1 MFTAN
6 RPACGDSK
14 HSRAWLQFGLAIIC
28 HSCDNACWLQVCGW
42 PHRVYLEMNLK
53 SSRTGK
59 AHNQS
64 KKKKKWSL
72 QWGGSGRQSKVIAV
86 APVGQDANT
95 GVNALRTSSNKHLLI
110 LRGMLW
116 GMLFDMFHVDCIQ
129 GIAVSILVPCHGKGF
144 LLTAALHLSNKVT
157 VSLRPQE

>member
-6 RPACGDSK
+6 QPACGDSK

-59 AHNQS
+59 AHNPGR
-64 KKKKKWSL
+64 KKKQKTRVVIAVR
-72 QWGGSGRQSKVIAV
+72 GSGRESKVIAV
-86 APVGQDANT
+86 APVGRDANT
-95 GVNALRTSSNKHLLI
+95 DVNALRISSNKHLLI
-110 LRGMLW
+110 LRGTL
-116 GMLFDMFHVDCIQ
+116 
-129 GIAVSILVPCHGKGF
+129 
-144 LLTAALHLSNKVT
+144 
-157 VSLRPQE
+157 